1 MITKEGFIK
10 AYGIEPESAEKLF
23 NHLEERFN
31 GDWEKATEYLED
43 VVVYLDKH
51 MHQENVS

>member
-43 VVVYLDKH
+43 VVVYLQKH
-51 MHQENVS
+51 KDLNHT